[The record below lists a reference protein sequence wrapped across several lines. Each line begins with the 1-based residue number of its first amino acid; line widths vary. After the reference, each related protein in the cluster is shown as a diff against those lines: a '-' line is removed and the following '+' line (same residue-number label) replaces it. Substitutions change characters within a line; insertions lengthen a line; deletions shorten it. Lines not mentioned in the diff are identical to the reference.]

1 MNLSRPLPTVTPTL
15 DGDILATL
23 ARHEATVTTGQL
35 HRVLTRASE
44 DGIRKALQRLVKQGI
59 VLSDRVGNAYT
70 YRLNHDHLAAAHVI
84 ALAELMSIFLD
95 RLTRE
100 LATWAVQPSYAAV
113 FGSAARGTMTVD
125 SDIDLLL
132 IRADTSHMEH
142 WDTQVNKLVDLVTG
156 WTGNDTRP
164 LQFTTSDLPRVRKEQ
179 VLDDVLTEGLT
190 VAGNREWLKRQL
202 RKVKEPL

>member
-1 MNLSRPLPTVTPTL
+1 MNLSRPLSTVTPTL

-70 YRLNHDHLAAAHVI
+70 YRLNHDHLAAAHVVG
-84 ALAELMSIFLD
+84 LADMMATFLERLRCELEGWSVPP
-95 RLTRE
+95 T
-100 LATWAVQPSYAAV
+100 YAAV

-132 IRADTSHMEH
+132 IRPDTADVEQ
-142 WDTQVNKLVDLVTG
+142 WDTQVNELVDLVTS

-179 VLDDVLTEGLT
+179 VLHDVLTEGLT
-190 VAGNREWLKRQL
+190 VAGTREWLKGQL
-202 RKVKEPL
+202 QKIKKPL